1 MATKSP
7 HLSPQCGTLSLI
19 SWNIADKPDKLL
31 ARQLKGL
38 QARRMIHKIKTKA
51 GTVSTCPKEIN
62 ENFRKFYED
71 LYTSKTS
78 ADTAQ
83 ISDFL
88 QALHL
93 PKISSSAQKELNA
106 NITLEEVKEAIQS
119 FPNGK
124 TPGPDGFSIEF
135 YKAYSDKVAPI
146 MLRMFNHSIVT
157 RHLPESLYSANI
169 SLILKKDKDE
179 TDPVFTKILANRL
192 NKHIANIIHHD
203 QTGFIPGRFSFI
215 NVRRLMNIMYSRY
228 DKDSKIAI
236 LALDAQKAFDQIE
249 WRYVLTVIKEFGLGD
264 GFASW
269 VEMLYAAP
277 TASVITNYNRSPIF
291 PLQRSCRQGCPLSPL
306 LFAIAMEPLAISIR
320 NHLSITPLILGRVDH
335 RISLYADDVV
345 LFLSHP
351 ENSLPPLLELIKT
364 FGGFSG
370 YTINWEKSEL
380 MPLVGDMD
388 PDFLNNLPF
397 HITEDKI
404 KYLGVVIPK
413 NPTLLYKLNYLNLLE
428 KLKSNIETWRLLPLS
443 MIGRVNAIKM
453 VALPRFLYLF
463 QNLPIFLPKAFFK
476 QLDSII
482 LPFVW
487 GFKAHRISKKHITKP
502 KSAGGLSL
510 PVLRHY
516 YWAANARAL
525 MYWQDAYPGNITA
538 STPPWLAIEQDI
550 SKSSLPALLF
560 SQTSLNH
567 IR

>member
-1 MATKSP
+1 MVSEITTQLSQLEQDYRTTPSP
-7 HLSPQCGTLSLI
+7 TQLNDIMKLKFKYNSILSNQVSLMLLKI
-19 SWNIADKPDKLL
+19 KQKHFEIADKPDKLL

-62 ENFRKFYED
+62 ETFRKFYED

-88 QALHL
+88 QAHL
-93 PKISSSAQKELNA
+93 RKITPSAQKKLNA
-106 NITLEEVKEAIQS
+106 NITLEEVKDAIQS

-146 MLRMFNHSIVT
+146 MLRMCNHSIVT
-157 RHLPESLYSANI
+157 HHLPESLYSANI

-179 TDPVFTKILANRL
+179 TDPASYRPIALLGCDLKVFTKILANRL
-192 NKHIANIIHHD
+192 NKCIANIIHHD
-203 QTGFIPGRFSFI
+203 QTGFIPGRFSFF
-215 NVRRLMNIMYSRY
+215 NVRRLMNIMYSRH

-249 WRYVLTVIKEFGLGD
+249 WRYILAVIKEFGLGD

-269 VEMLYAAP
+269 VEMLHAAP

-320 NHLSITPLILGRVDH
+320 SHLSITLLILGKVDH
-335 RISLYADDVV
+335 RISLYADDMV

-351 ENSLPPLLELIKT
+351 EKSLPPLLELIKT

-404 KYLGVVIPK
+404 RYLGVVIPK
-413 NPTLLYKLNYLNLLE
+413 NPNLLYKLNYR
-428 KLKSNIETWRLLPLS
+428 TC
-443 MIGRVNAIKM
+443 
-453 VALPRFLYLF
+453 
-463 QNLPIFLPKAFFK
+463 
-476 QLDSII
+476 
-482 LPFVW
+482 
-487 GFKAHRISKKHITKP
+487 
-502 KSAGGLSL
+502 
-510 PVLRHY
+510 
-516 YWAANARAL
+516 
-525 MYWQDAYPGNITA
+525 
-538 STPPWLAIEQDI
+538 
-550 SKSSLPALLF
+550 
-560 SQTSLNH
+560 
-567 IR
+567 